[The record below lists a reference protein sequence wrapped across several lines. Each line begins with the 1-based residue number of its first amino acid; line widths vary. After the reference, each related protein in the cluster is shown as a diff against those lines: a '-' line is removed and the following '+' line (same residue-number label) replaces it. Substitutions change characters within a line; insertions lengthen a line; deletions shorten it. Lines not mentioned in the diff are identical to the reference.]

1 LTFADSVSSAVPK
14 ATKNSA
20 RTIPTSVPD
29 RSGHTIEARG
39 KCLTAAG
46 SDTDLTDKVISGSND
61 L

>member
-1 LTFADSVSSAVPK
+1 V
-14 ATKNSA
+14 TKNSA